1 MDIAAVS
8 MGLSQM
14 RVSQQASLSVMK
26 MAMDT
31 GTEQMTDMVK
41 MLETSTASA
50 PMGSPSPSPT
60 IGQMLDVTV

>member
-41 MLETSTASA
+41 MLETSTVSA
-50 PMGSPSPSPT
+50 PVGSPSPSPY